1 MWVIMD
7 EAHITTLAV
16 DHPFRGRKIGERL
29 LQALMEEA
37 TYRGADRATLEVRE
51 HNVVA
56 QNLYRKYG
64 FRDAA
69 IRKRYY
75 TANHQNAL
83 GMSADTLRAPEYAQN
98 RPELRSH

>member
-1 MWVIMD
+1 DM
-7 EAHITTLAV
+7 
-16 DHPFRGRKIGERL
+16 PFRGRKIGERL

-51 HNVVA
+51 NNIAA

-69 IRKRYY
+69 IRKNYY
-75 TANHQNAL
+75 TDNRENAL
-83 GMSADTLRAPEYAQN
+83 VMWADHMRDPAYKQKLR
-98 RPELRSH
+98 ELRSQLYRTYDERLRDRD